1 MVNSWQ
7 TGSLPSR
14 RFNYSVDPTE
24 NIWVY
29 WRCDGRADVSPIRDM
44 GMGGLFLKTPKPKPV
59 GSLVNL
65 HFLVQEGQL
74 RAEAVVRY
82 VRNGVGLGLK
92 FAAVSQEDRPRLA
105 ALMTRMRGL
114 SRSARPMH
122 SQHKDRIGR
131 AV

>member
-14 RFNYSVDPTE
+14 RLYSRVDTSD
-24 NIWVY
+24 NVWVY
-29 WRCDGRADVSPIRDM
+29 WRCEGRADVSPIRDM
-44 GMGGLFLKTPKPKPV
+44 GMGGLFLKTPKPKAV
-59 GSLVNL
+59 GSVVNL

-74 RAEAVVRY
+74 RADAVVRY

-105 ALMTRMRGL
+105 ALMTRVRGM
-114 SRSARPMH
+114 SRSNPRLQQQPRP
-122 SQHKDRIGR
+122 SRT
-131 AV
+131 V